1 MSRLEN
7 TVRLYPA
14 LRAASGF
21 LAWIPV
27 FFLYLSSHWSLS
39 AVLTLSGLYY
49 ITVFVL
55 EVPSGYLSDRL
66 GRRPTLLL
74 GAGFALLASLLFV
87 LAGQWWVFVAA
98 NMALA
103 ASIAL
108 QSGSDTALHYD
119 ALKSLGRESE
129 YQAREAR
136 AETWG
141 MVSLAAACLLGGA
154 LGSLDLRLAYALS
167 ACGALVA
174 ILLLLRMQEPPAS
187 DTAAPAFFTT
197 LGQCIGRLRDPL
209 LAWVFAAMIG
219 LYALAHIVY
228 ELYQPFTTAITDTL
242 AIPLPAP
249 ALSGLI
255 IGASMF
261 GGALAAQLSVAWRA
275 SLGLFGL
282 IAVATVL
289 QAGVALALAVGGGV
303 FGLLLVTLRNF
314 PMSLLHAPVNDAIA
328 PRISSAQRATFL
340 SLLSLL
346 ERLVFALLLF
356 GLGAVFAGGD
366 PASAANVQPL
376 LFATLALAAIG
387 ALVLV
392 LAVPAARRALDAP

>member
-1 MSRLEN
+1 MSRLED

-14 LRAASGF
+14 LRAANGF

-27 FFLYLSSHWSLS
+27 FFLYLSLHWSLD

-66 GRRPTLLL
+66 GRKPTLLF
-74 GAGFALLASLLFV
+74 GAGFALLAAMLFLL
-87 LAGQWWVFVAA
+87 ATDWWVFVAA

-103 ASIAL
+103 ASIAM

-119 ALKSLGRESE
+119 ALKSLGREHE

-136 AETWG
+136 AESWG
-141 MVSLAAACLLGGA
+141 MISLATACLLGGV
-154 LGSLDLRLAYALS
+154 LGSLDLRLAYGLS

-174 ILLLLRMQEPPAS
+174 IMLLLRMQEPPVS
-187 DTAAPAFFTT
+187 DTTTPAFFTT
-197 LGQCIGRLRDPL
+197 LRLCVLKLRDPF
-209 LAWVFAAMIG
+209 LAWLFAAMIE

-228 ELYQPFTTAITDTL
+228 ELYQPFTTAMTDAFAL
-242 AIPLPAP
+242 PLPAP

-255 IGASMF
+255 IGVSMF
-261 GGALAAQLSVAWRA
+261 GGALAAQLSVTWRA
-275 SLGLFGL
+275 ALGLFGL
-282 IAVATVL
+282 IAVAAVL

-303 FGLLLVTLRNF
+303 VGLVLVTLRNF

-328 PRISSAQRATFL
+328 PRISSDQRATFL

-356 GLGAVFAGGD
+356 ALSALFAGGD
-366 PASAANVQPL
+366 AATAETVKPL
-376 LFATLALAAIG
+376 LFATLALATVCAV
-387 ALVLV
+387 ALAW
-392 LAVPAARRALDAP
+392 AVPAARRALA